1 MTLQTLY
8 DRLLELRIPAFRQA
22 LQEQQANPQYLEL
35 AFEERLALLVD
46 HECTQRREN
55 RIRRNLQA
63 AAFPL
68 SASLEELDLSP
79 ARGLERRTLLE
90 LGQCNWIPTRQNMI
104 VLGPTGSGK
113 TFLAC
118 AFGKAA
124 ARSGFTVRYHR
135 TSRLLHSLTQVR
147 TEGSLT
153 HMLRSLAKCS
163 LLVLDDWMRDA
174 ISIQDAQ
181 NILEVLDDRFGHTA
195 TLIATQVPIAD
206 WHRRIPDP
214 TLADAILDRLV
225 HNAHRLELKGESQ
238 RKLRAKRTMP
248 NT

>member
-8 DRLLELRIPAFRQA
+8 DQLLELRIPAFRQA
-22 LQEQQANPQYLEL
+22 LQEQQANPQFTEL

-55 RIRRNLQA
+55 RIRRNLHA

-79 ARGLERRTLLE
+79 ARGLERRTILE
-90 LGQCNWIPTRQNMI
+90 LGQCNWIPARQNI
-104 VLGPTGSGK
+104 LVLGPTGSGK
-113 TFLAC
+113 SFLAT

-124 ARSGFTVRYHR
+124 IRNGFTVRYHR
-135 TSRLLHSLTQVR
+135 TSRLLHTLSQVR
-147 TEGSLT
+147 SDGSLT
-153 HMLRSLAKCS
+153 STLRSLAKCS

-181 NILEVLDDRFGHTA
+181 NILEVFDDRFGNTA
-195 TLIATQVPIAD
+195 TLTLAPGARAGVATQVPITE
-206 WHRRIPDP
+206 WHRRIPESNP
-214 TLADAILDRLV
+214 KEC
-225 HNAHRLELKGESQ
+225 HRSRSVNL
-238 RKLRAKRTMP
+238 
-248 NT
+248 

>member
-8 DRLLELRIPAFRQA
+8 DQLLELRIPAFRQA
-22 LQEQQANPQYLEL
+22 LQEQQSNPQFTEL
-35 AFEERLALLVD
+35 AFDDRLALLVD

-55 RIRRNLQA
+55 RIRRNLHT
-63 AAFPL
+63 AAFPT
-68 SASLEELDLSP
+68 SASLEDLDLSP
-79 ARGLERRTLLE
+79 SRGLERRTILD
-90 LGQCNWIPTRQNMI
+90 LGQCNWIASRQNVI

-113 TFLAC
+113 SYLAC
-118 AFGKAA
+118 AFGTAA

-135 TSRLLHSLTQVR
+135 TSRLLHTLSQVR
-147 TEGSLT
+147 SDGSLT
-153 HMLRSLAKCS
+153 SMLRSLAKCG

-174 ISIQDAQ
+174 ITIQDAQ

-195 TLIATQVPIAD
+195 TLIATQVPITD

-214 TLADAILDRLV
+214 TIADAILDRLV
-225 HNAHRLELKGESQ
+225 HNAHRIELKGESQ
-238 RKLRAKRTMP
+238 RKLRAKRSMA